1 MTIATPT
8 SSTASK
14 SWADQEEEGNIV
26 QIIDDKK
33 TGIKTIIEEKMKD
46 GKKVRIVKKIK
57 TVKVQKKHNPLVEE
71 RRKWKKFGSAQS
83 GNLPEVTAVGEPIN
97 FEYTNNKKQSTAL
110 QTVMDE
116 QELLLN
122 RIQMQLAKEATETKE
137 EASENEPQEDEDKLK
152 APSSGA
158 YIPPSLKNKQLG
170 AGTAGRSDV
179 NTTIRVGNLDQRATE
194 SDLRLLFGD
203 IGRIVKVYLP
213 FNNDRTRNRGFA
225 LITYTT
231 PEDCE
236 KAIDQFDGF
245 SLNHLLLNVEWSKTE
260 RKF

>member
-1 MTIATPT
+1 MTITTTPT
-8 SSTASK
+8 SSASK

-46 GKKVRIVKKIK
+46 GKKVRITKKIK

-71 RRKWKKFGSAQS
+71 RRKWKKFGSAQT

-97 FEYTNNKKQSTAL
+97 FEYTNKKQSTAL

-122 RIQMQLAKEATETKE
+122 RIQMQLAKEATEVKD
-137 EASENEPQEDEDKLK
+137 EAETEPQEDEDKLK

-170 AGTAGRSDV
+170 AGSTGRSDV
-179 NTTIRVGNLDQRATE
+179 NTTIRVGNLDQGATE

-203 IGRIVKVYLP
+203 VGRIAKVYLP
-213 FNNDRTRNRGFA
+213 MNNDRTRNRGFA

-231 PEDCE
+231 PEDAE
-236 KAIDQFDGF
+236 KAINRFDGF
-245 SLNHLLLNVEWSKTE
+245 ILNHLLLDVEWSKTE